1 MQLTHALALFSA
13 ASALALPTADLN
25 KRECVNQYL
34 PTLWHVNSQ
43 TSQPSHPIQD
53 QVLVAR
59 QNGPTRGLTDTLV
72 EFKGIPAGSW
82 GCQFELDYQPAWNSA
97 NVVVEQGSPAV
108 LNVRQINGEIPAN
121 PTWRDVEGI
130 TGNLVGTFAVPTGAS
145 AQWPQRIVINSFQCQ
160 ETMRFRLS
168 VNDWSLGY
176 VSFNENT
183 NSGLRISHNC

>member
-1 MQLTHALALFSA
+1 MSRVEALYRAHAKAVRAELRRLGVGA
-13 ASALALPTADLN
+13 ASLDDLVQEIFLIVY
-25 KRECVNQYL
+25 RR
-34 PTLWHVNSQ
+34 H
-43 TSQPSHPIQD
+43 
-53 QVLVAR
+53 
-59 QNGPTRGLTDTLV
+59 
-72 EFKGIPAGSW
+72 
-82 GCQFELDYQPAWNSA
+82 
-97 NVVVEQGSPAV
+97 
-108 LNVRQINGEIPAN
+108 GEIPAN